1 MAKST
6 TTSAGTPPK
15 RRTKKQPK
23 ASTLYGYLRNYC
35 KTNDIGEDQS
45 IGVVMQQLRDSI
57 VDESQDE

>member
-6 TTSAGTPPK
+6 TSSAGTAPK

-23 ASTLYGYLRNYC
+23 ASTLYGYLKGYINS
-35 KTNDIGEDQS
+35 NDIGEDQS